1 MTANTNNDAS
11 RDSTNETAQIL
22 TCMFAG
28 HAITHVARRDTTIT
42 ANDAHL
48 YPDEDSSWY
57 RH

>member
-28 HAITHVARRDTTIT
+28 HAITHVARRDTTI
-42 ANDAHL
+42 AASDAYL
-48 YPDEDSSWY
+48 YPDEYSSW
-57 RH
+57 